1 MHTAHMSPRTSHP
14 RPPRSRRLAAL
25 GLALL
30 ALSTA
35 IGCNGEGPVPL
46 DAVGL
51 GADTPLPRRKGTLL
65 LDACGLDPWHEA
77 TLARPSTR
85 AIAGEVLLLCMVP
98 RDTGALGPADKGA
111 RAALERTVASLRSLG
126 YQVSLG
132 VAFTDETGARYDAE
146 RTRGLLRDPAFR
158 DALVASLEPLLP
170 KVDAVDLDLMSAPVD
185 ARADLTRLVAAVSAK
200 TRQAKKPLG
209 LLLPPSVATPSDLPN
224 GEAFDR
230 AALAASVDRFRVMT
244 LDYSDT
250 TPGPTLDPGWATDAV
265 RLALREQRETAVAVP
280 LYGTDFGPRGPRG
293 VSVLEARG
301 LASTHGAVP
310 RRGPTGALTFSYAE
324 AGATHEVWYDDAES
338 TGLALGAFATSL
350 PPEVGVLYYGLGA
363 EDPSLFQQLA
373 ERTQ

>member
-1 MHTAHMSPRTSHP
+1 MQSTHVHG
-14 RPPRSRRLAAL
+14 RSRRAGLLTAIGVAA
-25 GLALL
+25 L

-35 IGCNGEGPVPL
+35 LGCNGEGPTPL

-51 GADTPLPRRKGTLL
+51 GADTPLPRRRGTLL
-65 LDACGLDPWHEA
+65 VDACGLDPWQEA
-77 TLARPSTR
+77 TLARASTR
-85 AIAGEVLLLCMVP
+85 AIASEVLLLCMVP
-98 RDTGALGPADKGA
+98 RETGALGPADKGA
-111 RAALERTVASLRSLG
+111 RDELERTFARLHELG

-132 VAFTDETGARYDAE
+132 VAFTDETGVRYDAE
-146 RTRGLLRDPAFR
+146 RTRRLLGDAAFR
-158 DALVASLEPLLP
+158 DALVASLDPLLA
-170 KVDAVDLDLMSAPVD
+170 KVDAVDLDLLSAPVA
-185 ARADLTRLVAAVSAK
+185 ARSDLTKLVAAVSAK
-200 TRQAKKPLG
+200 LRPAKKPLG

-250 TPGPTLDPGWATDAV
+250 APGPTLDPGWATDAV

-301 LASTHGAVP
+301 LAATYGASP
-310 RRGPTGALTFSYAE
+310 RRGPTGALTFSYVE
-324 AGATHEVWYDDAES
+324 AGAAHEVWYDDAQS

-363 EDPSLFQQLA
+363 EDPALFQALA
-373 ERTQ
+373 EHTL